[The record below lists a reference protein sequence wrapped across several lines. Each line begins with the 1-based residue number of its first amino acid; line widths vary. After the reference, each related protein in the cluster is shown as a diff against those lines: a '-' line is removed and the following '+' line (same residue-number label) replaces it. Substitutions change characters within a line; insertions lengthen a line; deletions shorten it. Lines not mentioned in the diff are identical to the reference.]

1 LYKSLGIEWKII
13 PTIEISPTKGQRG
26 SACGIIQQLRTHS
39 LDNQINQ
46 KLRRYPHM
54 KVNDVHEFCYNSL
67 PRNTKDARMD
77 WILSLDVSVSA
88 PMNSYNSLPY
98 ALLDILP
105 NLREIN
111 LFNTY
116 GTLRNFSFRCPL
128 LEQEKV
134 TCNNINTNLCIKLN
148 GDDMSSFMIKNLKEI
163 IMDDSRFD
171 CSHQYIAIMSD

>member
-1 LYKSLGIEWKII
+1 MRNNTAITYASI
-13 PTIEISPTKGQRG
+13 GQPDKPKVTMLSSHG
-26 SACGIIQQLRTHS
+26 
-39 LDNQINQ
+39 
-46 KLRRYPHM
+46 
-54 KVNDVHEFCYNSL
+54 VNDAHEFCYNSL

-111 LFNTY
+111 LSNTY

-134 TCNNINTNLCIKLN
+134 TCNNIDTNLCIKLN

-171 CSHQYIAIMSD
+171 CSHKYIAIMSD